1 MLNEQEPIKYGD
13 VFDVSGDL
21 ASKPITWQDAATM
34 QSAENIALGKTQKGG
49 PASVM
54 QSAAEVNERLGVD
67 LTDMATDEGVTVSET
82 DVGTRRIVV
91 EAVGDQV
98 VGQYAQPATE
108 PVKHLAPE
116 ILGSPVI
123 TGSPIAAG
131 DALEPGS
138 PVTIGEA
145 LEASAIGAGDK
156 PVDQSDAAAIQA
168 AEVRATGYVL
178 PGGIGAAAQSAATHN
193 LRSSWYEE
201 KTTIADVLEDATTK
215 LPADKPATSEDAEG
229 VINAEM
235 KNKPMMGAYPGGVAD
250 SVAAAARL
258 NMQ

>member
-1 MLNEQEPIKYGD
+1 
-13 VFDVSGDL
+13 
-21 ASKPITWQDAATM
+21 
-34 QSAENIALGKTQKGG
+34 
-49 PASVM
+49 
-54 QSAAEVNERLGVD
+54 SAAMVNERLGVD
-67 LTDMATDEGVTVSET
+67 LTDMATDEGVTVTET

-91 EAVGDQV
+91 EAIGDQV
-98 VGQYAQPATE
+98 VGQYTQPATE
-108 PVKHLAPE
+108 PTKPPAPV
-116 ILGSPVI
+116 ILGSPGI

-145 LEASAIGAGDK
+145 LEASALAAGDK

-193 LRSSWYEE
+193 DRSSAED
-201 KTTIADVLEDATTK
+201 KTTLADVLEDATEK
-215 LPADKPATSEDAEG
+215 LPGDKPATSEDAEG
-229 VINAEM
+229 VISAEM

-258 NMQ
+258 NKQ